1 MPLTIDELKK
11 LPYLDLSALDG
22 RTVQLMPL
30 WGGTSWRMWVD
41 TEVGLIEGKIVDALE
56 SDYLAKQPAKET
68 DLFIPFVHLIW
79 NKQAILPLICRY
91 STTICTQ

>member
-30 WGGTSWRMWVD
+30 WD
-41 TEVGLIEGKIVDALE
+41 GKRDEIQIVR
-56 SDYLAKQPAKET
+56 
-68 DLFIPFVHLIW
+68 
-79 NKQAILPLICRY
+79 LPL
-91 STTICTQ
+91 

>member
-30 WGGTSWRMWVD
+30 WDGNSWRMWVD
-41 TEVGLIEGKIVDALE
+41 AEVGLIEGKIVDALE
-56 SDYLAKQPAKET
+56 SALSRRDARRPY
-68 DLFIPFVHLIW
+68 
-79 NKQAILPLICRY
+79 
-91 STTICTQ
+91 